1 MQAVKFEL
9 IWHSVY
15 DVHYL
20 VEADTEH
27 EAIERLTIYL
37 CDPDDDNAE
46 GIEEFAV
53 TSFGTTASTAPVE

>member
-1 MQAVKFEL
+1 MKHEV
-9 IWHSVY
+9 IWHGPVR

-20 VEADTEH
+20 VEADTED
-27 EAIERLTIYL
+27 EAIERLSLWL

-53 TSFGTTASTAPVE
+53 TSLGTTASTAPVE